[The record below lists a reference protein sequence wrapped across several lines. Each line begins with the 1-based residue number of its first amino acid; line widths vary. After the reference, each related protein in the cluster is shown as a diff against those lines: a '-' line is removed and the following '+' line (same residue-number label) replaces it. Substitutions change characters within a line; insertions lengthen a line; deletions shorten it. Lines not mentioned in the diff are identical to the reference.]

1 MNIIGFG
8 LLFNKNN
15 SFDDDVINLLAERGI
30 LLKDVQLSSR
40 ISNRVS
46 EIIKIQYIN
55 CFLEFVYY
63 IEKVKLLRLFLAYK
77 MSSV

>member
-8 LLFNKNN
+8 LLFSKNN
-15 SFDDDVINLLAERGI
+15 SFDDDVIALLAERGI

-63 IEKVKLLRLFLAYK
+63 IEKVKLLSMFLAYK